1 MMNKKSVA
9 VIGSTGSIG
18 RQALDIIAQH
28 PDIFSAEVLTAN
40 TQADLLIE
48 QALKFNPNVVVIADK
63 TQYAKV
69 KEALSQTDIKVF
81 AGKESIDDVVQMDCV
96 DIVLMALVGFAGLS
110 PTIKAIE
117 KGKLI
122 ALANK
127 ETLVVGGEYVMRLA
141 KQNNTAILPVDSE
154 HSAIFQCLIGEIN
167 NEVNKIYLTASGGPF
182 RTFNAEELSK
192 VSVAQALNHP
202 NWAMGKKV
210 TIDSATLMNKG
221 FEMIE
226 ARWLFDIK
234 PSKIEAV
241 IHPQSI
247 IHSMVEFE
255 DGSIKAQL
263 GVADMRLPI
272 QYALNF
278 PERLPN
284 TSEKLDIF
292 KHSTLTFE
300 KPNTELFPCLSLAYH
315 AIEQGGNLP
324 AIMNAANEVAV
335 EAFLKEKIQ
344 FIQIPNIIE
353 EAFNTFAFVKNPSLE
368 DYFKTDELV
377 KGKLRKEI
385 LNN

>member
-1 MMNKKSVA
+1 MMNKKNVA

-18 RQALDIIAQH
+18 RQTLDIIAQH
-28 PDIFSAEVLTAN
+28 PDKFSAEVLTAN

-63 TQYAKV
+63 TQYKKV

-81 AGKESIDDVVQMDCV
+81 AGKESIDDVVQMDCI

-167 NEVNKIYLTASGGPF
+167 NEINKIYLTASGGPF
-182 RTFNAEELSK
+182 RNLNSEELSK

-263 GVADMRLPI
+263 GIADMRLPI
-272 QYALNF
+272 QYALSF
-278 PERLPN
+278 PDRLPN
-284 TSEKLDIF
+284 SSEKLDIY
-292 KHSTLTFE
+292 KYSTLTFE
-300 KPNTELFPCLSLAYH
+300 KPNRELFPCLDMAYY
-315 AIEQGGNLP
+315 AIEKGGNAP

-335 EAFLKEKIQ
+335 EAFLKEKIK
-344 FIQIPNIIE
+344 FIEIGNIIE
-353 EAFNTFAFVKNPSLE
+353 KAFNTFAFVEKPSLE

-377 KGKLRKEI
+377 KEQLKKEI

>member
-1 MMNKKSVA
+1 MMNKKNVA

-18 RQALDIIAQH
+18 RQTLDIIAQH
-28 PDIFSAEVLTAN
+28 PDKFSAEVLTAN

-96 DIVLMALVGFAGLS
+96 DVVLMALVGFAGLS

-117 KGKLI
+117 TGKLI

-167 NEVNKIYLTASGGPF
+167 NEINKIYLTASGGPF
-182 RTFNAEELSK
+182 RNLNAEELSK
-192 VSVAQALNHP
+192 VGVAQALNHP

-263 GVADMRLPI
+263 GIADMRLPI
-272 QYALNF
+272 QYALSF
-278 PERLPN
+278 PDRLPN
-284 TSEKLDIF
+284 SSEKLDIY
-292 KHSTLTFE
+292 KYSTLTFE
-300 KPNTELFPCLSLAYH
+300 KPNRELFPCLDMAYY
-315 AIEQGGNLP
+315 AIEKGGNAP
-324 AIMNAANEVAV
+324 AIMNAANEIAV
-335 EAFLKEKIQ
+335 EAFLKEKIK
-344 FIQIPNIIE
+344 FIEIGNIIE
-353 EAFNTFAFVKNPSLE
+353 KAFNTFAFVEKPSLE

-377 KGKLRKEI
+377 KEKLKEEI

>member
-1 MMNKKSVA
+1 MMNKKNVA

-18 RQALDIIAQH
+18 RQTLDIIAQH
-28 PDIFSAEVLTAN
+28 PDKFSAEVLTAN

-127 ETLVVGGEYVMRLA
+127 ETLVVGGEYVMGLA

-167 NEVNKIYLTASGGPF
+167 NEINKIYLTASGGPF
-182 RTFNAEELSK
+182 RNLNAEELSK
-192 VSVAQALNHP
+192 VGVAQALNHP

-263 GVADMRLPI
+263 GIADMRLPI
-272 QYALNF
+272 QYALSF

-284 TSEKLDIF
+284 SSEKLDIY
-292 KHSTLTFE
+292 KYSTLTFE
-300 KPNTELFPCLSLAYH
+300 KPNRELFPCLDMAYY
-315 AIEQGGNLP
+315 AIEKGGNAP

-335 EAFLKEKIQ
+335 EAFLKEKIK
-344 FIQIPNIIE
+344 FIEIGNIIE
-353 EAFNTFAFVKNPSLE
+353 KAFNTFAFVEKPSLE

-377 KGKLRKEI
+377 KEQLKKEI

>member
-1 MMNKKSVA
+1 MMNKKNVA

-18 RQALDIIAQH
+18 RQTLDIIAQH
-28 PDIFSAEVLTAN
+28 PDEFSAEVLTAN

-63 TQYAKV
+63 TQYQKV

-167 NEVNKIYLTASGGPF
+167 NEINKIYLTASGGPF
-182 RTFNAEELSK
+182 RNLNAEELSK

-263 GVADMRLPI
+263 GIADMRLPI
-272 QYALNF
+272 QYALSF
-278 PERLPN
+278 PERLSN
-284 TSEKLDIF
+284 SSEKLDIF
-292 KHSTLTFE
+292 KYSTLTFE
-300 KPNTELFPCLSLAYH
+300 KPNRELFPCLDMAYY
-315 AIEQGGNLP
+315 AIEKGGNAP

-335 EAFLKEKIQ
+335 EAFLKEKIR
-344 FIQIPNIIE
+344 FIDIASIIE
-353 EAFNTFAFVKNPSLE
+353 KAFNTFAFVKNPLLE

-377 KGKLRKEI
+377 KEQLRKEI

>member
-63 TQYAKV
+63 TQYQKV
-69 KEALSQTDIKVF
+69 KQALSQTDIKVF
-81 AGKESIDDVVQMDCV
+81 AGKESIDEVVQMDCV

-127 ETLVVGGEYVMRLA
+127 ETLVVAGEYVMRLA

-182 RTFNAEELSK
+182 RNLNAEELSK
-192 VSVAQALNHP
+192 ASVAQALNHP

>member
-1 MMNKKSVA
+1 MMNKKNVA

-18 RQALDIIAQH
+18 RQTLDIIAQH
-28 PDIFSAEVLTAN
+28 PDKFSAEVLTAN

-81 AGKESIDDVVQMDCV
+81 AGKENIDDVVQMDCI

-167 NEVNKIYLTASGGPF
+167 NEINKIYLTASGGPF
-182 RTFNAEELSK
+182 RNLNSEELSK
-192 VSVAQALNHP
+192 VSVVQALNHP

-263 GVADMRLPI
+263 GIADMRLPI
-272 QYALNF
+272 QYALSF

-284 TSEKLDIF
+284 SSEKLDIY
-292 KHSTLTFE
+292 KYSTLTFE
-300 KPNTELFPCLSLAYH
+300 KPNRELFPCLDMAYY
-315 AIEQGGNLP
+315 AIEKGGNAP

-335 EAFLKEKIQ
+335 EAFLKEKIK
-344 FIQIPNIIE
+344 FIEIGNIIE
-353 EAFNTFAFVKNPSLE
+353 KAFNTFAFVEKPSLE

-377 KGKLRKEI
+377 KEQ
-385 LNN
+385 

>member
-1 MMNKKSVA
+1 MMNKKNVA

-18 RQALDIIAQH
+18 RQTLDIIAQH
-28 PDIFSAEVLTAN
+28 PDKFSAEVLTAN

-63 TQYAKV
+63 TQYQKV

-81 AGKESIDDVVQMDCV
+81 AGKESIDDVVQMDCI

-110 PTIKAIE
+110 PTIKKKE

-167 NEVNKIYLTASGGPF
+167 NEINKIYLTASGGPF
-182 RTFNAEELSK
+182 RNLNSEELSK

-263 GVADMRLPI
+263 GIADMRLPI
-272 QYALNF
+272 QYALSF
-278 PERLPN
+278 PDRLPN
-284 TSEKLDIF
+284 SLEKLDIY
-292 KHSTLTFE
+292 KYSTLTFE
-300 KPNTELFPCLSLAYH
+300 KPNRKLFPCLDMAYY
-315 AIEQGGNLP
+315 AIEKGGNAP

-335 EAFLKEKIQ
+335 EAFLKEKIK
-344 FIQIPNIIE
+344 FIEIGNIIE
-353 EAFNTFAFVKNPSLE
+353 KAFNTFAFVEKPSLE

-377 KGKLRKEI
+377 KEQLKKEI

>member
-18 RQALDIIAQH
+18 QQTLDIIAQH
-28 PDIFSAEVLTAN
+28 PDKFSAEVLTAN
-40 TQADLLIE
+40 TQSDLLIE

-63 TQYAKV
+63 AQYAKV
-69 KEALSQTDIKVF
+69 KEALSHTDIKVF
-81 AGKESIDDVVQMDCV
+81 AGKESIDDVVQMEYV

-117 KGKLI
+117 KGKLV

-127 ETLVVGGEYVMRLA
+127 ETLVVGGEYVMKMA

-167 NEVNKIYLTASGGPF
+167 NEINKIYLTASGGPF
-182 RTFNAEELSK
+182 RCFSKDELSK
-192 VSVAQALNHP
+192 VTVAQALNHP

-226 ARWLFDIK
+226 ARWLFDIEPK
-234 PSKIEAV
+234 KIEAV

-284 TSEKLDIF
+284 TSEKLDIY
-292 KHSTLTFE
+292 KYSTLTFE
-300 KPNTELFPCLSLAYH
+300 KPNRELFPCLDLAYY
-315 AIEQGGNLP
+315 AIERGGNLP
-324 AIMNAANEVAV
+324 AIMNAANEIAV
-335 EAFLKEKIQ
+335 EAFLKEKIK
-344 FIQIPNIIE
+344 FIEIGNIIE
-353 EAFNTFAFVKNPSLE
+353 EAFNTFAFVKSPSFE
-368 DYFKTDELV
+368 DYFTTDALV
-377 KGKLRKEI
+377 KEKLRNEI
-385 LNN
+385 LK

>member
-1 MMNKKSVA
+1 MMNKKNVA

-18 RQALDIIAQH
+18 RQTLDIIAQH
-28 PDIFSAEVLTAN
+28 PDKFSAEVLTAN

-63 TQYAKV
+63 TQYQKV

-81 AGKESIDDVVQMDCV
+81 AGKESIDDVVQMDCI

-167 NEVNKIYLTASGGPF
+167 NEINKIYLTASGGPF
-182 RTFNAEELSK
+182 RNLNSQELSK

-263 GVADMRLPI
+263 GIADMRLPI
-272 QYALNF
+272 QYALSF
-278 PERLPN
+278 PDRLPN
-284 TSEKLDIF
+284 SLEKLDIY
-292 KHSTLTFE
+292 KYSTLTFE
-300 KPNTELFPCLSLAYH
+300 KPNRKLFPCLDMAYY
-315 AIEQGGNLP
+315 AIEKGGNAP

-335 EAFLKEKIQ
+335 EAFLKEKIK
-344 FIQIPNIIE
+344 FIEIGNIIE
-353 EAFNTFAFVKNPSLE
+353 KAFNTFAFVEKPSLE

-377 KGKLRKEI
+377 KEQLKKEI

>member
-18 RQALDIIAQH
+18 QQTLDIIAQH
-28 PDIFSAEVLTAN
+28 PDKFSAEVLTAN
-40 TQADLLIE
+40 TQSDLLIE

-63 TQYAKV
+63 AQYAKV
-69 KEALSQTDIKVF
+69 KEALSHTDIKVF
-81 AGKESIDDVVQMDCV
+81 AGKESIDDVVQMEYV
-96 DIVLMALVGFAGLS
+96 DVVLMALVGFAGLS

-117 KGKLI
+117 KGKLV

-127 ETLVVGGEYVMRLA
+127 ETLVVGGEYVMKMA

-167 NEVNKIYLTASGGPF
+167 NEINKIYLTASGGPF
-182 RTFNAEELSK
+182 RCLSKDELSK
-192 VSVAQALNHP
+192 VTVAQALNHP

-226 ARWLFDIK
+226 ARWLFDIEPK
-234 PSKIEAV
+234 KIEAV

-278 PERLPN
+278 PDRLPN
-284 TSEKLDIF
+284 TSEKLDIY
-292 KHSTLTFE
+292 KYSTLTFE
-300 KPNTELFPCLSLAYH
+300 KPNRELFPCLDLAYY
-315 AIEQGGNLP
+315 AIERGGNLP
-324 AIMNAANEVAV
+324 AIMNAANEIAV
-335 EAFLKEKIQ
+335 EAFLKEKIK
-344 FIQIPNIIE
+344 FIEIGNIIE
-353 EAFNTFAFVKNPSLE
+353 EAFNTFAFVKNPSFE
-368 DYFKTDELV
+368 DYFTTDALV
-377 KGKLRKEI
+377 KEKLRNEI
-385 LNN
+385 LK

>member
-1 MMNKKSVA
+1 MMNKKNVA

-18 RQALDIIAQH
+18 RQTLDIIAQH
-28 PDIFSAEVLTAN
+28 PDKFSAEVLTAN

-63 TQYAKV
+63 TQYQKV

-81 AGKESIDDVVQMDCV
+81 AGKESIDDVVQMDCI

-167 NEVNKIYLTASGGPF
+167 NEINKIYLTASGGPF
-182 RTFNAEELSK
+182 RNLNSQELSK

-263 GVADMRLPI
+263 GIADMRLPI
-272 QYALNF
+272 QYALSF

-284 TSEKLDIF
+284 SSEKLDIY
-292 KHSTLTFE
+292 KYSTLTFE
-300 KPNTELFPCLSLAYH
+300 KPNRELFPCLDMAYY
-315 AIEQGGNLP
+315 AIEKGGNAP

-335 EAFLKEKIQ
+335 EAFLKEKIK
-344 FIQIPNIIE
+344 FIEIGNIIE
-353 EAFNTFAFVKNPSLE
+353 KAFNTFAFVEKPSLE

-377 KGKLRKEI
+377 KEQLKKEI

>member
-18 RQALDIIAQH
+18 QQTLDIIAQH
-28 PDIFSAEVLTAN
+28 PDKFSAEVLTAN
-40 TQADLLIE
+40 TQSDLLIE

-63 TQYAKV
+63 AQYAKV
-69 KEALSQTDIKVF
+69 KEALSHTDIKVF
-81 AGKESIDDVVQMDCV
+81 AGKESIDDVVQMECV

-117 KGKLI
+117 KGKLV

-127 ETLVVGGEYVMRLA
+127 ETLVVGGEYVMKMA

-167 NEVNKIYLTASGGPF
+167 NEINKIYLTASGGPF
-182 RTFNAEELSK
+182 RCLSKDELSK
-192 VSVAQALNHP
+192 VTVAQALNHP

-226 ARWLFDIK
+226 ARWLFDIEPK
-234 PSKIEAV
+234 KIEAV

-278 PERLPN
+278 PDRLPN
-284 TSEKLDIF
+284 TSEKLDIY
-292 KHSTLTFE
+292 KYSTLTFE
-300 KPNTELFPCLSLAYH
+300 KPNRELFPCLDLAYY
-315 AIEQGGNLP
+315 AIERGGNLP
-324 AIMNAANEVAV
+324 AIMNAANEIAV
-335 EAFLKEKIQ
+335 EAFLKEKIK
-344 FIQIPNIIE
+344 FIEIGNIIE
-353 EAFNTFAFVKNPSLE
+353 EAFNTFAFVKNPSFE
-368 DYFKTDELV
+368 DYFTTDALV
-377 KGKLRKEI
+377 KEKLRNEI
-385 LNN
+385 LK

>member
-1 MMNKKSVA
+1 MMNKKNVA

-18 RQALDIIAQH
+18 RQTLDIIAQH
-28 PDIFSAEVLTAN
+28 PDKFSAEVLTAN

-81 AGKESIDDVVQMDCV
+81 AGKESIDDVVQMDCI

-167 NEVNKIYLTASGGPF
+167 NEINKIYLTASGGPF
-182 RTFNAEELSK
+182 RNLNSQELSK

-263 GVADMRLPI
+263 GIADMRLPI
-272 QYALNF
+272 QYALSF
-278 PERLPN
+278 PDRLPN
-284 TSEKLDIF
+284 SLEKLDIY
-292 KHSTLTFE
+292 KYSTLTFE
-300 KPNTELFPCLSLAYH
+300 KPNRKLFPCLDMAYY
-315 AIEQGGNLP
+315 AIEKGGNAP

-335 EAFLKEKIQ
+335 EAFLKEKIK
-344 FIQIPNIIE
+344 FIEIGNIIE
-353 EAFNTFAFVKNPSLE
+353 KAFNTFAFVEKPSLE

-377 KGKLRKEI
+377 KEQLKKEI

>member
-1 MMNKKSVA
+1 MKNNKSIA

-18 RQALDIIAQH
+18 RQTLDIIAQH
-28 PDIFSAEVLTAN
+28 PDKFSAEVLTAN

-48 QALKFNPNVVVIADK
+48 QALQFNPNVVVIADK

-69 KEALSQTDIKVF
+69 KEALSHTDIKVF
-81 AGKESIDDVVQMDCV
+81 AGKESIDDVVQMECV

-110 PTIKAIE
+110 PTIKALE
-117 KGKLI
+117 KGKLV

-127 ETLVVGGEYVMRLA
+127 ETLVVGGECVMRLA

-154 HSAIFQCLIGEIN
+154 HSAIFQCLIGEIGN
-167 NEVNKIYLTASGGPF
+167 KIEKIYLTASGGPF
-182 RTFNAEELSK
+182 RTYNKEELSK
-192 VSVAQALNHP
+192 VTVAQALNHP
-202 NWAMGKKV
+202 NWSMGKKV

-226 ARWLFDIK
+226 ARWLFDIEAD
-234 PSKIEAV
+234 KIEAV

-263 GVADMRLPI
+263 GVPDMRLPI

-300 KPNTELFPCLSLAYH
+300 KPNMELFPCLSLAYQ
-315 AIEQGGNLP
+315 AIKEGGNAP
-324 AIMNAANEVAV
+324 AMVNAANEIAV
-335 EAFLKEKIQ
+335 EAFLKEKIK
-344 FIQIPNIIE
+344 FIEIPNIIE
-353 EAFNTFAFVKNPSLE
+353 NALSTFTHIKQATIE
-368 DYFKTDELV
+368 DYFTTDQIIKE
-377 KGKLRKEI
+377 KLTREVIKK
-385 LNN
+385 

>member
-300 KPNTELFPCLSLAYH
+300 KPNIELFPCLSLAYH

>member
-81 AGKESIDDVVQMDCV
+81 AGKESIDEVVQMDCV

>member
-63 TQYAKV
+63 TQYQKV
-69 KEALSQTDIKVF
+69 KQALSQTDIKVF
-81 AGKESIDDVVQMDCV
+81 AGKESIDEVVQMDCV

-127 ETLVVGGEYVMRLA
+127 ETLVVAGEYVMRLA

-182 RTFNAEELSK
+182 RNLNAEELSK

>member
-1 MMNKKSVA
+1 MNKKNVA

-18 RQALDIIAQH
+18 KQTLDIIAQH
-28 PDIFSAEVLTAN
+28 PDKFSAEVLTAN

-81 AGKESIDDVVQMDCV
+81 AGKESIDDVVQMDCI

-167 NEVNKIYLTASGGPF
+167 NEINKIYLTASGGPF
-182 RTFNAEELSK
+182 RNLNSEELSK

-263 GVADMRLPI
+263 GIADMRLPI
-272 QYALNF
+272 QYALSF
-278 PERLPN
+278 PDRLPN
-284 TSEKLDIF
+284 SSEKLDIY
-292 KHSTLTFE
+292 KYSTLTFE
-300 KPNTELFPCLSLAYH
+300 KPNRELFPCLDMAYY
-315 AIEQGGNLP
+315 AIEKGGNAP

-335 EAFLKEKIQ
+335 EAFLKEKIK
-344 FIQIPNIIE
+344 FIEIGNIIE
-353 EAFNTFAFVKNPSLE
+353 KAFNTFAFVEKPSLE

-377 KGKLRKEI
+377 KEQLKKEI

>member
-1 MMNKKSVA
+1 MMNKKNVA

-18 RQALDIIAQH
+18 RQTLDIIAQH
-28 PDIFSAEVLTAN
+28 PDKFSAEVLTAN

-81 AGKESIDDVVQMDCV
+81 AGKESIDDVVQMDCI

-167 NEVNKIYLTASGGPF
+167 NEINKIYLTASGGPF
-182 RTFNAEELSK
+182 RNLNSEELSK

-263 GVADMRLPI
+263 GIADMRLPI
-272 QYALNF
+272 QYALSF
-278 PERLPN
+278 PDRLPN
-284 TSEKLDIF
+284 SSEKLDIY
-292 KHSTLTFE
+292 KYSTLTFE
-300 KPNTELFPCLSLAYH
+300 KPNRELFPCLDMAYY
-315 AIEQGGNLP
+315 AIEKGGNVP

-335 EAFLKEKIQ
+335 EAFLKEKIK
-344 FIQIPNIIE
+344 FIEIGNIIE
-353 EAFNTFAFVKNPSLE
+353 KAFNTFAFVEKPSLE

-377 KGKLRKEI
+377 KEQLKKEI

>member
-63 TQYAKV
+63 TQYQKV
-69 KEALSQTDIKVF
+69 KQALSQTDIKVF
-81 AGKESIDDVVQMDCV
+81 AGKESIDEVVQMDCV

-127 ETLVVGGEYVMRLA
+127 ETLVVGGECVMRLA

-292 KHSTLTFE
+292 KYSTLTFE

-377 KGKLRKEI
+377 KEKLRKER

>member
-1 MMNKKSVA
+1 MMNKKNVA

-18 RQALDIIAQH
+18 RQTLDIIAQH
-28 PDIFSAEVLTAN
+28 PDKFSAEVLTAN

-96 DIVLMALVGFAGLS
+96 DVVLMALVGFAGLS

-127 ETLVVGGEYVMRLA
+127 ETLVVAGEYVMSLA

-167 NEVNKIYLTASGGPF
+167 NQINKIYLTASGGPF
-182 RTFNAEELSK
+182 RNLNAEELSK
-192 VSVAQALNHP
+192 VSVVQALNHP

-263 GVADMRLPI
+263 GIADMRLPI
-272 QYALNF
+272 QYALSF
-278 PERLPN
+278 PERLSN
-284 TSEKLDIF
+284 SSEKLDIF
-292 KHSTLTFE
+292 KYSTLTFE
-300 KPNTELFPCLSLAYH
+300 KPNRELFPCLDMAYY
-315 AIEQGGNLP
+315 AIEKGGNAP

-335 EAFLKEKIQ
+335 EAFLKEKIR
-344 FIQIPNIIE
+344 FIDIASIIE
-353 EAFNTFAFVKNPSLE
+353 KAFNTFAFVKNPLLE

-377 KGKLRKEI
+377 KEQLRKEI

>member
-1 MMNKKSVA
+1 MMNKKNVA

-18 RQALDIIAQH
+18 RQTLDIIAQH
-28 PDIFSAEVLTAN
+28 PDKFSAEVLTAN

-63 TQYAKV
+63 IQYAKV

-127 ETLVVGGEYVMRLA
+127 ETLVVAGEYVMSLA

-167 NEVNKIYLTASGGPF
+167 NEINKIYLTASGGPF
-182 RTFNAEELSK
+182 RNLNAEELSK

-263 GVADMRLPI
+263 GIADMRLPI
-272 QYALNF
+272 QYALSF

-284 TSEKLDIF
+284 SSEKLDIY
-292 KHSTLTFE
+292 KYSTLTFE
-300 KPNTELFPCLSLAYH
+300 KPNRELFPCLNMAYY
-315 AIEQGGNLP
+315 AIEKGGNAP

-335 EAFLKEKIQ
+335 EAFLKEKIK
-344 FIQIPNIIE
+344 FIEIGNIIE
-353 EAFNTFAFVKNPSLE
+353 KAFNTFVFVEKPSLE

-377 KGKLRKEI
+377 KEQLKKEI

>member
-18 RQALDIIAQH
+18 QQTLDIIAQH
-28 PDIFSAEVLTAN
+28 PDKFSAEVLTAN
-40 TQADLLIE
+40 TQSDLLIE

-63 TQYAKV
+63 SQYAKV
-69 KEALSQTDIKVF
+69 KEALSHTDIKVF
-81 AGKESIDDVVQMDCV
+81 AGKESIDDVVQMEYV

-117 KGKLI
+117 KGKLV

-127 ETLVVGGEYVMRLA
+127 ETLVVGGEYVMKMA

-167 NEVNKIYLTASGGPF
+167 NEINKIYLTASGGPF
-182 RTFNAEELSK
+182 RCLSKDELSK
-192 VSVAQALNHP
+192 VTVAQALNHP

-226 ARWLFDIK
+226 ARWLFDIEPK
-234 PSKIEAV
+234 KIEAV

-284 TSEKLDIF
+284 TSEKLDIY
-292 KHSTLTFE
+292 KYSTLTFE
-300 KPNTELFPCLSLAYH
+300 KPNRELFSCLDLAYY
-315 AIEQGGNLP
+315 AIERGGNLP
-324 AIMNAANEVAV
+324 AIMNAANEIAV
-335 EAFLKEKIQ
+335 EAFLKEKIK
-344 FIQIPNIIE
+344 FIEIGNIIE
-353 EAFNTFAFVKNPSLE
+353 EAFNTFAFVKNPSFE
-368 DYFKTDELV
+368 DYFTTDALV
-377 KGKLRKEI
+377 KEKLRNEI
-385 LNN
+385 LK

>member
-1 MMNKKSVA
+1 MMNKKNVA

-18 RQALDIIAQH
+18 RQTLDIIAQH
-28 PDIFSAEVLTAN
+28 PDKFSAEVLTAN

-96 DIVLMALVGFAGLS
+96 DIVLMSLVGFAGLS

-127 ETLVVGGEYVMRLA
+127 ETLVVAGEYVTSLA

-167 NEVNKIYLTASGGPF
+167 NEINKIYLTASGGPF
-182 RTFNAEELSK
+182 RNLNVEELSK

-226 ARWLFDIK
+226 AKWLFDIK

-263 GVADMRLPI
+263 GIADMRLPI
-272 QYALNF
+272 QYALSF

-284 TSEKLDIF
+284 SSEKLDIY
-292 KHSTLTFE
+292 KYSTLTFE
-300 KPNTELFPCLSLAYH
+300 KPNRELFPCLDMAYY
-315 AIEQGGNLP
+315 AIEKGGNAP

-335 EAFLKEKIQ
+335 EAFLKEKIK
-344 FIQIPNIIE
+344 FIEIGNIIE
-353 EAFNTFAFVKNPSLE
+353 KAFNTFAFVEKPSLE

-377 KGKLRKEI
+377 KEQLKKEI

>member
-1 MMNKKSVA
+1 MMNKKNVA

-18 RQALDIIAQH
+18 RQTLDIIAQH
-28 PDIFSAEVLTAN
+28 PDKFSAEVLTAN

-96 DIVLMALVGFAGLS
+96 DVVLMALVGFAGLS

-127 ETLVVGGEYVMRLA
+127 ETLVVAGEYVMSLV

-167 NEVNKIYLTASGGPF
+167 NEINKIYLTASGGPF
-182 RTFNAEELSK
+182 RNFTKDELSK

-202 NWAMGKKV
+202 NWSMGKKV

-284 TSEKLDIF
+284 TSEKLDIY
-292 KHSTLTFE
+292 KYSTLTFE
-300 KPNTELFPCLSLAYH
+300 KPNIDLFPCLALAYH
-315 AIEQGGNLP
+315 AIEKGGNLP

-344 FIQIPNIIE
+344 FVEIGNIIE
-353 EAFNTFAFVKNPSLE
+353 KAFNTFAFVKNPTLE

-377 KGKLRKEI
+377 KEQLKREI
-385 LNN
+385 LKK

>member
-1 MMNKKSVA
+1 MNKKNVA

-18 RQALDIIAQH
+18 RQTLDIIAQH
-28 PDIFSAEVLTAN
+28 PDKFSAEVLTAN

-117 KGKLI
+117 KGRLI

-127 ETLVVGGEYVMRLA
+127 ETLVVAGEYVMRLA

-167 NEVNKIYLTASGGPF
+167 NEINKIYLTASGGPF
-182 RTFNAEELSK
+182 RNLNAQELSK

-263 GVADMRLPI
+263 GIADMRLPI
-272 QYALNF
+272 QYALSF
-278 PERLPN
+278 PDRLPN
-284 TSEKLDIF
+284 SSEKLDIY
-292 KHSTLTFE
+292 KYSTLTFE
-300 KPNTELFPCLSLAYH
+300 KPNRELFPCLDMAYY
-315 AIEQGGNLP
+315 AIEKGGNAP

-335 EAFLKEKIQ
+335 EAFLKEKIK
-344 FIQIPNIIE
+344 FIEIRNIIE
-353 EAFNTFAFVKNPSLE
+353 KAFNTFAFVEKPSLE

-377 KGKLRKEI
+377 KEQLKKEI

>member
-18 RQALDIIAQH
+18 QQTLDIIAQH
-28 PDIFSAEVLTAN
+28 PDKFSAEVLTAN

-48 QALKFNPNVVVIADK
+48 QALKFNPNVVVIVDK

-69 KEALSQTDIKVF
+69 KDALSHTDTKVF
-81 AGKESIDDVVQMDCV
+81 AGKESIDDVVQMECV

-117 KGKLI
+117 KGKLV

-127 ETLVVGGEYVMRLA
+127 ETLVVGGEYVMKMA

-167 NEVNKIYLTASGGPF
+167 NEINKIYLTASGGPF
-182 RTFNAEELSK
+182 RCFTKDELSK
-192 VSVAQALNHP
+192 VTVAQALNHP

-226 ARWLFDIK
+226 ARWLFDIEPK
-234 PSKIEAV
+234 KIEAV

-284 TSEKLDIF
+284 TSEKLDIY
-292 KHSTLTFE
+292 KYSTLTFE
-300 KPNTELFPCLSLAYH
+300 KPNRELFPCLDLAYY
-315 AIEQGGNLP
+315 AIKRGGNLP
-324 AIMNAANEVAV
+324 AIMNAANEIAV
-335 EAFLKEKIQ
+335 EAFLKEKIK
-344 FIQIPNIIE
+344 FIEIGNIIE
-353 EAFNTFAFVKNPSLE
+353 EAFNTFAFVKNPSFE
-368 DYFKTDELV
+368 DYFTTDALV
-377 KGKLRKEI
+377 KEKLRNEI
-385 LNN
+385 LK

>member
-18 RQALDIIAQH
+18 QQTLDIIAQH

-63 TQYAKV
+63 TQYQKV
-69 KEALSQTDIKVF
+69 KQALSQTDIKVF
-81 AGKESIDDVVQMDCV
+81 AGKESIDEVVQMDCV

-127 ETLVVGGEYVMRLA
+127 ETLVVGGECVMRLA

-226 ARWLFDIK
+226 AKWLFDIK

>member
-1 MMNKKSVA
+1 MMNKKNVA

-18 RQALDIIAQH
+18 RQTLDIIAQH
-28 PDIFSAEVLTAN
+28 PDKFSAEVLTAN

-127 ETLVVGGEYVMRLA
+127 ETLVVAGEYVMSLA

-167 NEVNKIYLTASGGPF
+167 NEINKIYLTASGGPF
-182 RTFNAEELSK
+182 RNLNSEELSK

-226 ARWLFDIK
+226 AKWLFDIK

-263 GVADMRLPI
+263 GIADMRLPI
-272 QYALNF
+272 QYALSF

-284 TSEKLDIF
+284 SSEKLDIY
-292 KHSTLTFE
+292 KYSTLTFE
-300 KPNTELFPCLSLAYH
+300 KPNRELFPCLDMAYY
-315 AIEQGGNLP
+315 AIEKGGNAP

-335 EAFLKEKIQ
+335 EAFLKEKIK
-344 FIQIPNIIE
+344 FIEIGNIIE
-353 EAFNTFAFVKNPSLE
+353 KAFNTFAFVEKPSLE

-377 KGKLRKEI
+377 KEQLKKEI

>member
-1 MMNKKSVA
+1 MNKKNVA

-18 RQALDIIAQH
+18 RQTLDIIAQH
-28 PDIFSAEVLTAN
+28 PDKFSAEVLTAN

-96 DIVLMALVGFAGLS
+96 DVVLMALVGFAGLS

-127 ETLVVGGEYVMRLA
+127 ETLVVAGEYVMSLA

-167 NEVNKIYLTASGGPF
+167 NEINKIYLTASGGPF
-182 RTFNAEELSK
+182 RNLNAEELSK

-226 ARWLFDIK
+226 AKWLFDIK

-263 GVADMRLPI
+263 GIADMRLPI
-272 QYALNF
+272 QYALSF

-284 TSEKLDIF
+284 SSEKLDIY
-292 KHSTLTFE
+292 KYSTLTFE
-300 KPNTELFPCLSLAYH
+300 KPNRELFPCLDMAYY
-315 AIEQGGNLP
+315 AIEKGGNAP

-335 EAFLKEKIQ
+335 EAFLKEKIK
-344 FIQIPNIIE
+344 FIEIGNIIE
-353 EAFNTFAFVKNPSLE
+353 KAFNTFVFVEKPSLE

-377 KGKLRKEI
+377 KEQLKKEI

>member
-1 MMNKKSVA
+1 MNKKNVA

-18 RQALDIIAQH
+18 RQTLDIIAQH
-28 PDIFSAEVLTAN
+28 PDKFSAEVLTAN

-96 DIVLMALVGFAGLS
+96 DVVLMALVGFAGLS

-127 ETLVVGGEYVMRLA
+127 ETLVVAGEYVMSLA

-167 NEVNKIYLTASGGPF
+167 NEINKIYLTASGGPF
-182 RTFNAEELSK
+182 RNLNAEELSK

-210 TIDSATLMNKG
+210 TI
-221 FEMIE
+221 
-226 ARWLFDIK
+226 
-234 PSKIEAV
+234 
-241 IHPQSI
+241 
-247 IHSMVEFE
+247 
-255 DGSIKAQL
+255 
-263 GVADMRLPI
+263 
-272 QYALNF
+272 
-278 PERLPN
+278 
-284 TSEKLDIF
+284 
-292 KHSTLTFE
+292 
-300 KPNTELFPCLSLAYH
+300 
-315 AIEQGGNLP
+315 
-324 AIMNAANEVAV
+324 
-335 EAFLKEKIQ
+335 
-344 FIQIPNIIE
+344 
-353 EAFNTFAFVKNPSLE
+353 
-368 DYFKTDELV
+368 
-377 KGKLRKEI
+377 
-385 LNN
+385 

>member
-1 MMNKKSVA
+1 MMNKKNVA

-18 RQALDIIAQH
+18 RQTLDIIAQH
-28 PDIFSAEVLTAN
+28 PDKFSAEVLTAN

-63 TQYAKV
+63 TQYQKV

-96 DIVLMALVGFAGLS
+96 DVVLMALVGFAGLS

-167 NEVNKIYLTASGGPF
+167 NEINKIYLTASGGPF
-182 RTFNAEELSK
+182 RNLNSEELSK

-263 GVADMRLPI
+263 GIADMRLPI
-272 QYALNF
+272 QYALSF
-278 PERLPN
+278 PDRLPN
-284 TSEKLDIF
+284 SSEKLDIY
-292 KHSTLTFE
+292 KYSTLTFE
-300 KPNTELFPCLSLAYH
+300 KPNRELFPCLDMAYY
-315 AIEQGGNLP
+315 AIEKGGNAP

-335 EAFLKEKIQ
+335 EAFLKEKIK
-344 FIQIPNIIE
+344 FIEIGNIIE
-353 EAFNTFAFVKNPSLE
+353 KAFNTFAFVEKPSLE

-377 KGKLRKEI
+377 KEQLKKEI

>member
-1 MMNKKSVA
+1 MMNKKNVA

-18 RQALDIIAQH
+18 RQTLDIIAQH
-28 PDIFSAEVLTAN
+28 PDKFSAEVLTAN

-63 TQYAKV
+63 IQYAKV

-96 DIVLMALVGFAGLS
+96 DVVLMALVGFAGLS

-127 ETLVVGGEYVMRLA
+127 ETLVVGGEYVMSLA

-167 NEVNKIYLTASGGPF
+167 NEINKIYLTASGGPF
-182 RTFNAEELSK
+182 RNLNSEELSK

-263 GVADMRLPI
+263 GIADMRLPI
-272 QYALNF
+272 QYALSF
-278 PERLPN
+278 PDRLPN
-284 TSEKLDIF
+284 SSEKLDIY
-292 KHSTLTFE
+292 KYSTLTFE
-300 KPNTELFPCLSLAYH
+300 KPNRELFPCLDMAYY
-315 AIEQGGNLP
+315 AIEKGGNAP

-335 EAFLKEKIQ
+335 EAFLKEKIK
-344 FIQIPNIIE
+344 FIEIGNIIE
-353 EAFNTFAFVKNPSLE
+353 KAFNTFAFVEKPSLE

-377 KGKLRKEI
+377 KEQLKKEI

>member
-1 MMNKKSVA
+1 
-9 VIGSTGSIG
+9 
-18 RQALDIIAQH
+18 
-28 PDIFSAEVLTAN
+28 
-40 TQADLLIE
+40 
-48 QALKFNPNVVVIADK
+48 
-63 TQYAKV
+63 
-69 KEALSQTDIKVF
+69 
-81 AGKESIDDVVQMDCV
+81 MDCV
-96 DIVLMALVGFAGLS
+96 DVVLMALVGFAGLS

-127 ETLVVGGEYVMRLA
+127 ETLVVAGEYVMSLA

-167 NEVNKIYLTASGGPF
+167 NEINKIYLTASGGPF
-182 RTFNAEELSK
+182 RNLNAEELSK

-263 GVADMRLPI
+263 GIADMRLPI
-272 QYALNF
+272 QYALSF

-284 TSEKLDIF
+284 SSEKLDIY
-292 KHSTLTFE
+292 KYSTLTFE
-300 KPNTELFPCLSLAYH
+300 KPNRELFPCLDMAYY
-315 AIEQGGNLP
+315 AIEKGGNAP

-335 EAFLKEKIQ
+335 EAFLKEKIK
-344 FIQIPNIIE
+344 FIEIGNIIE
-353 EAFNTFAFVKNPSLE
+353 KAFNTFAFVEKPSLE

-377 KGKLRKEI
+377 KEQLKKEI

>member
-63 TQYAKV
+63 TQYQKV
-69 KEALSQTDIKVF
+69 KQALSQTDIKVF
-81 AGKESIDDVVQMDCV
+81 AGKESIDEVVQMDCV

-127 ETLVVGGEYVMRLA
+127 ETLVVAGEYVMRLA

>member
-1 MMNKKSVA
+1 MMNKKNVA

-18 RQALDIIAQH
+18 RQTLDIIAQH
-28 PDIFSAEVLTAN
+28 PDKFSAEVLTAN

-63 TQYAKV
+63 TQYQKV

-96 DIVLMALVGFAGLS
+96 DVVLMALVGFAGLS

-167 NEVNKIYLTASGGPF
+167 NEINKIYLTASGGPF
-182 RTFNAEELSK
+182 RNLNSEELSK

-263 GVADMRLPI
+263 GIADMRLPI
-272 QYALNF
+272 QYALSF

-284 TSEKLDIF
+284 SSEKLDIY
-292 KHSTLTFE
+292 KYSTLTFE
-300 KPNTELFPCLSLAYH
+300 KPNRELFPCLDMSYY
-315 AIEQGGNLP
+315 AIEKGGNAP

-335 EAFLKEKIQ
+335 EAFLKEKIK
-344 FIQIPNIIE
+344 FIEIGNIIE
-353 EAFNTFAFVKNPSLE
+353 KAFNTFAFVEKPSLE

-377 KGKLRKEI
+377 KEQLKKEI

>member
-1 MMNKKSVA
+1 MMNKKNVA

-18 RQALDIIAQH
+18 RQTLDIIAQH
-28 PDIFSAEVLTAN
+28 PDKFSAEVLTAN

-69 KEALSQTDIKVF
+69 KEALLQTDIKVF

-127 ETLVVGGEYVMRLA
+127 ETLVVAGEYVMRLA

-167 NEVNKIYLTASGGPF
+167 NEINKIYLTASGGPF
-182 RTFNAEELSK
+182 RTLNSEKLSK

-263 GVADMRLPI
+263 GIADMRLPI
-272 QYALNF
+272 QYALSF

-284 TSEKLDIF
+284 SSEKLDIY
-292 KHSTLTFE
+292 KYSTLTFE
-300 KPNTELFPCLSLAYH
+300 KPNRELFPCLDMAYY
-315 AIEQGGNLP
+315 AIEKGGNAP

-335 EAFLKEKIQ
+335 EAFLKEKIK
-344 FIQIPNIIE
+344 FIEIGNIIE
-353 EAFNTFAFVKNPSLE
+353 KAFNTFAFVEKPSLE

-377 KGKLRKEI
+377 KEQLKQEI

>member
-1 MMNKKSVA
+1 MMNKKNVA

-18 RQALDIIAQH
+18 KQTLDIIAQH
-28 PDIFSAEVLTAN
+28 PDKFSAEVLTAN

-81 AGKESIDDVVQMDCV
+81 AGKESIDDVVQMDCI

-167 NEVNKIYLTASGGPF
+167 NEINKIYLTASGGPF
-182 RTFNAEELSK
+182 RNLNSEELSK

-263 GVADMRLPI
+263 GIADMRLPI
-272 QYALNF
+272 QYALSF
-278 PERLPN
+278 SDRLPN
-284 TSEKLDIF
+284 SSEKLDIY
-292 KHSTLTFE
+292 KYSTLTFE
-300 KPNTELFPCLSLAYH
+300 KPNRELFPCLDMAYY
-315 AIEQGGNLP
+315 AIEKGGNAP

-335 EAFLKEKIQ
+335 EAFLKEKIK
-344 FIQIPNIIE
+344 FIEIGNIIE
-353 EAFNTFAFVKNPSLE
+353 KAFNTFAFVEKPSLE

-377 KGKLRKEI
+377 KEQLKKEI

>member
-1 MMNKKSVA
+1 MMNKKNVA

-18 RQALDIIAQH
+18 RQTLDIIAQH
-28 PDIFSAEVLTAN
+28 PDKFSAEVLTAN

-96 DIVLMALVGFAGLS
+96 DVVLMALVGFAGLS

-127 ETLVVGGEYVMRLA
+127 ETLVVAGEYVMSLA

-167 NEVNKIYLTASGGPF
+167 NEINKIYLTASGGPF
-182 RTFNAEELSK
+182 RNLNAEELSK

-263 GVADMRLPI
+263 GIADMRLPI
-272 QYALNF
+272 QYALSF

-284 TSEKLDIF
+284 SSEKLDIY
-292 KHSTLTFE
+292 KYSTLTFE
-300 KPNTELFPCLSLAYH
+300 KPNRELFPCLDMAYY
-315 AIEQGGNLP
+315 AIEKGGNAP

-335 EAFLKEKIQ
+335 EAFLKEKIK
-344 FIQIPNIIE
+344 FIEIGNIIE
-353 EAFNTFAFVKNPSLE
+353 KAFNTFAFEEKPSLE

-377 KGKLRKEI
+377 KEQLEKEI